1 MYIMDAAGQQVSSA
15 SEHQASR
22 RRRPRNSLS
31 LGEVVDAAIGVVE
44 ERGLSALTIRSVAER
59 LGASPMSVYN
69 YVENREALE
78 LAMLEQVTSGLPV
91 EVDGVDALARL
102 TTRLRGLHD
111 HLARYRWAL
120 QLVTSGD
127 LVPTNSFPFADA
139 CIGEFIE
146 LGLAPATAIYSYGA
160 CWHLVLG
167 ELLDRHPGPMRK
179 VDGRTQREQALR
191 SMDSEEY
198 PNYVQVLDV
207 LDPSDAPPPCQ
218 FDRTLDILLPGLIA
232 AGRRSG

>member
-1 MYIMDAAGQQVSSA
+1 MYNMESARQQGFSA
-15 SEHQASR
+15 REPEAPR

-78 LAMLEQVTSGLPV
+78 LAMLEQATSGLPV
-91 EVDGVDALARL
+91 EVEGTDPLARL

-127 LVPTNSFPFADA
+127 LVPTNSFRFADA
-139 CIGEFIE
+139 CIGEFIA

-167 ELLDRHPGPMRK
+167 ELLDRHPGPTRK

-191 SMDSEEY
+191 SMNSEEY
-198 PNYVQVLDV
+198 PNYVRVLGV
-207 LDPSDAPPPCQ
+207 LDPSDAPPPCH
-218 FDRTLDILLPGLIA
+218 FDRTLDILLHGLLA
-232 AGRRSG
+232 AGRESG

>member
-1 MYIMDAAGQQVSSA
+1 MYIMEPPRQQGSSA
-15 SEHQASR
+15 RDPEASR

-31 LGEVVDAAIGVVE
+31 LSEVVGAAIGVVE

-69 YVENREALE
+69 YIENREALE
-78 LAMLEQVTSGLPV
+78 LAMLEEVTAGLPV
-91 EVDGVDALARL
+91 DVDGADALARL
-102 TTRLRGLHD
+102 TMRLRGLHD

-127 LVPTNSFPFADA
+127 LVPTNSFRFADA

-167 ELLDRHPGPMRK
+167 ELLDRHPGPPRI
-179 VDGRTQREQALR
+179 VDGRTQRERALR

-198 PNYVQVLDV
+198 PNYVQVLGV

-218 FDRTLDILLPGLIA
+218 FDRTLDILLHGLVA
-232 AGRRSG
+232 AGRPPG